1 MGWLRTVGICL
12 IGMAVVMAGGCVR
25 RPKKVLSNSKMAAV
39 VADMELAEAYVQT
52 QPGEQNPAEYRAEL
66 TAGILKR
73 HGVSREE
80 FDSTMNWYGRNI
92 DEYYKLDE
100 EVNRELAKRQKDLAR
115 KGGGVVEQQTTID
128 DIWPYKRT
136 AVIWER
142 SGSNI
147 LDFSLLLSDISKGSS
162 MTWSMKLRQPVEST
176 MMLGVEYADGGVSF
190 VNRNMS
196 GQKRLETTL
205 QTDTGRVA
213 CRVFGFFSVK
223 DAKDMP
229 VFMDSIIL
237 MPRPIDSTQYYKI
250 NSQRFI
256 GKPSRPIPV
265 IENEVTDSLKSKE
278 PPIVST
284 KRKSNTNEI

>member
-1 MGWLRTVGICL
+1 MEWHRTVGIGL
-12 IGMAVVMAGGCVR
+12 IVMAVVMAGGCVR

-52 QPGEQNPAEYRAEL
+52 QPGEQNPSDYRAEL

-73 HGVSREE
+73 HGVTREE

-92 DEYYKLDE
+92 DEYYKLDD
-100 EVNRELAKRQKDLAR
+100 EVNRELLKRQKDLAR

-136 AVIWER
+136 AVIWQG

-147 LDFSLLLSDISKGSS
+147 LDFSLSTSDIAKGSS
-162 MTWSMKLRQPVEST
+162 MSWSMKLRQPVESL
-176 MMLGVEYADGGVSF
+176 MMLGVEYADGNVAY
-190 VNRNMS
+190 VNRSMS

-205 QTDTGRVA
+205 QTDTARVVN
-213 CRVFGFFSVK
+213 RVFGFFSVK
-223 DAKDMP
+223 ETRDMP
-229 VFMDSIIL
+229 VFMDSIVL
-237 MPRPIDSTQYYKI
+237 MPRPVDSTQYYKI

-256 GKPSRPIPV
+256 GKPSRPKPTIKS
-265 IENEVTDSLKSKE
+265 EVADSLRAKDS
-278 PPIVST
+278 PNVST
-284 KRKSNTNEI
+284 KHVSTKLK